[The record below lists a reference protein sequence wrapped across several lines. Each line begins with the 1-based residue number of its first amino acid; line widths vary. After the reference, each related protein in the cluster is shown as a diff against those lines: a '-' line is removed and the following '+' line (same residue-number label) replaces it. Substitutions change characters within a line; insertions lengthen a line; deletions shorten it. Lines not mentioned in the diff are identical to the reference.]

1 MVNTEWLNIVKNW
14 FLLCLCV
21 VFIGNDNELI
31 EYAAHCHENVL
42 RDMEVIS
49 SECYST
55 CGIMFY
61 LKWFAGV

>member
-1 MVNTEWLNIVKNW
+1 MVGTEWLNIVKNW
-14 FLLCLCV
+14 FLLCIRA
-21 VFIGNDNELI
+21 VFIGNSNELI

-42 RDMEVIS
+42 REMKVIS

-55 CGIMFY
+55 CGVIHC

>member
-1 MVNTEWLNIVKNW
+1 MMNTEWLNIVKNW

-42 RDMEVIS
+42 LDMEVIS
-49 SECYST
+49 SECHST
-55 CGIMFY
+55 CGVMFY
-61 LKWFAGV
+61 LKWFTGV

>member
-1 MVNTEWLNIVKNW
+1 EWLNIVKNW

-55 CGIMFY
+55 CGVMFY

>member
-1 MVNTEWLNIVKNW
+1 MMNTEWLNIVKNW

-42 RDMEVIS
+42 RDMKVIY

-55 CGIMFY
+55 CRVMFY